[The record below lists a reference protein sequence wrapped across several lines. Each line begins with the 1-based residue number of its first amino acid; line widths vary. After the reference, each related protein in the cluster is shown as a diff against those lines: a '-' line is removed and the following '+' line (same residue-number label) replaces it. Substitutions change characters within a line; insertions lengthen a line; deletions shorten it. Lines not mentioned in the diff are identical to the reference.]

1 MPHAY
6 EGCTTEAS
14 NEVPQIRPS
23 LETREDL
30 WGSWAATIFLDVWH
44 SCE

>member
-30 WGSWAATIFLDVWH
+30 WVMGCHHFLGCVTQL
-44 SCE
+44 